1 MSEEARLSPK
11 NDVPPPGVRAS
22 GGPSERTTLDT
33 FVDEK
38 IRSAII
44 NLLVL
49 SNKIAGVEDLLE
61 EALEIILSLDFLQVE
76 NRGAIFLQDHEKK
89 FLSLT
94 CRRNFSEEQVG
105 RCRQVPLG
113 ACLCGRVALCGREEI
128 NGEVDDAFHLP
139 GPPHSHFCA
148 PLAIGSWTFGVLCL
162 ALPHGNP
169 LDQQELD
176 FLRMAVEILSSS
188 LQRRFYEEE
197 LAENQWKLEGR
208 LKEAE
213 LEGKRAT
220 VRYRSIFQHSLAGI
234 YQTVVATGR
243 VRVCNPAFARLL
255 GYGSPEEVVRDVAD
269 AATQIYANPE
279 DRKLLIDA
287 LRQGPVND
295 FTTRFVRR
303 DGRVIW
309 VSISC
314 MLQVDGRGEEFV
326 EGHLLD
332 ITDRVQAVKLQ
343 KIKALGALARGIGH
357 DFNNLLTVLIGAID
371 LAVMDVATGESEKAA
386 SALGI
391 MKKTTARAA
400 ELVRQL
406 QIYAR
411 GEEPVTRS
419 VRIDEVVRQT
429 VAALGL
435 GRQVE
440 CTIEC
445 DSLALVECD
454 PVQISRVLQNMIQN
468 SVQAMPHG
476 GSITITG
483 YKTMVANDTLPALAP
498 GTYFLLRVADT
509 GEGIEESRLAT
520 VFDPYVSS
528 QGKGH
533 GLGLSIVQ
541 GIITSHH
548 GHVAVASQPGKGT
561 TFSIY
566 LPL

>member
-1 MSEEARLSPK
+1 MREETRLSPK
-11 NDVPPPGVRAS
+11 MNVLPRGVRAS
-22 GGPSERTTLDT
+22 EEPSERSTSNT

-49 SNKIAGVEDLLE
+49 SNKIAGVKDLLE

-76 NRGAIFLQDHEKK
+76 NRGAIFLLDNEKK
-89 FLSLT
+89 TLSLIS
-94 CRRNFSEEQVG
+94 RRNFTEEQAG
-105 RCRQVPLG
+105 LCREIPLG
-113 ACLCGRVALCGREEI
+113 ACLCGRVGLCGVEEI
-128 NGEVDDAFHLP
+128 NGAVDDAFHLP
-139 GPPHSHFCA
+139 GHRHTHYSA
-148 PLAIGSWTFGVLCL
+148 PLSIGSWTFGVLCL
-162 ALPHGNP
+162 ALPDGKS
-169 LDQQELD
+169 LDKQELD
-176 FLRMAVEILSSS
+176 FLRMAVEILSTS

-197 LAENQWKLEGR
+197 LVENQLKLEGR
-208 LKEAE
+208 LKEAV

-234 YQTVVATGR
+234 YQTTVDTGR
-243 VRVCNPAFARLL
+243 VRVCNPAFARTL
-255 GYGSPEEVVRDVAD
+255 GYASPEALVEEVSDVAM
-269 AATQIYANPE
+269 QIYANPE
-279 DRKLLIDA
+279 DRRRLIDA

-309 VSISC
+309 VSFSC

-371 LAVMDVATGESEKAA
+371 LAAIDVAAGASEKVA
-386 SALGI
+386 SALKI
-391 MKKTTARAA
+391 MKKTAARAA

-406 QIYAR
+406 QMYAR

-445 DSLALVECD
+445 DPLALVECD
-454 PVQISRVLQNMIQN
+454 PVQISRVLQNTVQN

-483 YKTMVANDTLPALAP
+483 SRTMVAQSEIAALAP
-498 GTYFLLRVADT
+498 GPYFLLQVTDT
-509 GEGIEESRLAT
+509 GEGIEERRLAT
-520 VFDPYVSS
+520 VFDPYVSTR
-528 QGKGH
+528 GKGH

-541 GIITSHH
+541 GIVAGHH
-548 GHVAVASQPGKGT
+548 GHVAVASQPGRGT